1 MKGASISVMSKVASE
16 NVISGKETL
25 EETLEETSVDLEVVK
40 DNLEE
45 ISKKVQNIENQLSEE
60 QENIEKII
68 ESVGDIQTEIS
79 VTKNMLGESSKGEVQ
94 VKQSNSICFFML
106 LLAICIFFFAVGW
119 FKDKIFLKI
128 RSLIYKIFLKIR
140 SLIYKIFPP
149 GDSDINK
156 KFCSLQSFK
165 DGIISKVK
173 NIGKSIIDCIKP
185 RRQEE
190 RKYTNINAEDLF
202 NQFRLNYKEKDK
214 KWMTVLI
221 MMIVDYFIVP
231 FIYICFLSNCSFLF
245 SSLMIGPS
253 VSCFAVL
260 MKKYDKIP
268 FTPFLVLYVW
278 SIAVYSFS
286 SNTNPMS
293 PTEWLIYLF
302 GSSLFLTSIT
312 YYEYTNYKDSSLSK
326 AYETLKEI
334 MEKRYI
340 IKQSSIDML
349 VMHSS
354 KIEDETFKEIKMLL
368 LFLPP
373 LGITAFVK
381 DIFFKYMKS
390 LFERVYLEES
400 KIFLLLYAVVHLII
414 LFQFFYFIY
423 KSNNSKADLYKSIL
437 KDMQLT
443 LALKKEKSKN

>member
-1 MKGASISVMSKVASE
+1 MKKAHKKGASVSIMSKVASE
-16 NVISGKETL
+16 NVISGK
-25 EETLEETSVDLEVVK
+25 ETLEETSVDLEVVK

-68 ESVGDIQTEIS
+68 GSVGDIQTEIS
-79 VTKNMLGESSKGEVQ
+79 VTKNMFGESSKGEVQ
-94 VKQSNSICFFML
+94 VKRSNSICFFML
-106 LLAICIFFFAVGW
+106 LLAICIIFFAVGW
-119 FKDKIFLKI
+119 FKDKIF
-128 RSLIYKIFLKIR
+128 
-140 SLIYKIFPP
+140 PP
-149 GDSDINK
+149 GESDINK
-156 KFCSLQSFK
+156 EFCFLQSFK

-185 RRQEE
+185 RRQEK

-202 NQFRLNYKEKDK
+202 NQFRLKYKEKDNK
-214 KWMTVLI
+214 GMTVLI
-221 MMIVDYFIVP
+221 MMIIDYFIVP
-231 FIYICFLSNCSFLF
+231 LIYICFLSNCSFLF

-260 MKKYDKIP
+260 MKKYDKEP
-268 FTPFLVLYVW
+268 FAPFLVLYVW

-354 KIEDETFKEIKMLL
+354 KIEDGTFKVIKMLL

-373 LGITAFVK
+373 LGVTAFVK
-381 DIFFKYMKS
+381 DIFFKYLKS
-390 LFERVYLEES
+390 LFERGSLEGS
-400 KIFLLLYAVVHLII
+400 KIFSLLYAVVHLII
-414 LFQFFYFIY
+414 LLQIFYFLY
-423 KSNNSKADLYKSIL
+423 KAFNWKVDLYKKVL
-437 KDMQLT
+437 KDMQFTYT
-443 LALKKEKSKN
+443 LKGKLDYDEK